1 MEVSIS
7 EGPPGEAGAPGQGE
21 GGKTGAGDGEDS
33 REQPEW
39 SEDGPAE
46 WDGEEEGVAHPAT
59 WIGSRYGAD
68 LAKNKKISH
77 KILTLTAWATI
88 NITPDGI
95 LMCD

>member
-68 LAKNKKISH
+68 LTKKNIYSVARFYHNSLGNH
-77 KILTLTAWATI
+77 KYNT
-88 NITPDGI
+88 
-95 LMCD
+95 